1 VTGPLEPETAGTSPD
16 TGPRSGA
23 GLAARGLLAALWVV
37 ILLVTAGVRLP
48 AALAGRPYI
57 SYVDE
62 GNYLH
67 RVIHLLASRGWDTE
81 YYLYPTVPM
90 YSVAGA
96 AWLYSPIYRAI
107 HGHPLAQDLSPD
119 PPSAYDVL
127 EPPEVLYLG
136 RAFALVLSLG
146 IVVLTGALASRLA
159 GPRAGVFA
167 AWLAALTP
175 ALVIRG
181 GVANVDIFATFF
193 VLAALLA
200 AERLRESEHPGRMAV
215 LAGAL
220 IGLAA
225 TSKYTAALV
234 CLPVALAVLLSA
246 PAWVQ
251 RLRLL
256 ALAAGASA
264 LAAVIAMPALVLR
277 TGTVLRDLHTQ
288 DFLYSTM
295 QRGSYWHQAFVR
307 AEWDQPIEA
316 PELGFAYTALAAL
329 GLLVALAER
338 RQARAVAG
346 WLLLAGAFGI
356 VLAPYPFRPFRNL
369 LPVVPLLAVL
379 TAFLYAR
386 LRRAATRAHRRT
398 FAAGLAVDLAAALL
412 PLVLFGSALYAY
424 DAERLRVQDSR
435 TLAVRWLA
443 AHTRPGDA
451 VLVASELMF
460 LPIQLDTLQATKVV
474 TPWASW
480 RQLMY
485 ERTYR
490 FAVIGNF
497 ALPGPR
503 LIPLNFWRT
512 LHGLYEFKDTFGLR
526 SGLSSDSFYVSRG
539 NRQPIFLLER
549 RPGAAAPMPLAAAA
563 GGGAVSVAPPRRSP
577 SLAAISHS
585 RSSRG
590 DANEPGSK
598 AREGRTTE
606 AYSKYVEGVRP
617 SGTQETG
624 PFPAP

>member
-1 VTGPLEPETAGTSPD
+1 MTGPQETATAGT
-16 TGPRSGA
+16 GPAKGRRAGK
-23 GLAARGLLAALWVV
+23 GLAATGLPVMLWAA

-96 AWLYSPIYRAI
+96 AWLYSPIYRVI

-136 RAFALVLSLG
+136 RAFALALSLG
-146 IVVLTGALASRLA
+146 IVVLTGALGRRLA

-181 GVANVDIFATFF
+181 GVANVDIYATFF

-200 AERLRESEHPGRMAV
+200 AERLRDCEQPGRMAA
-215 LAGAL
+215 LAGAS

-225 TSKYTAALV
+225 MSKYTAVLV
-234 CLPVALAVLLSA
+234 CLPVALALLLSA
-246 PAWVQ
+246 PTWGR

-256 ALAAGASA
+256 ALAGGASA
-264 LAAVIAMPALVLR
+264 LAAMIAMPALVLR
-277 TGTVLRDLHTQ
+277 TGAVLRDLHTQ
-288 DFLYSTM
+288 SFLYSTM
-295 QRGSYWHQAFVR
+295 QRGSYWDQALVR
-307 AEWDQPIEA
+307 AEWDHPIEA
-316 PELGFAYTALAAL
+316 PELGSAYIALAGL

-346 WLLLAGAFGI
+346 WLLLAGAFGL

-379 TAFLYAR
+379 TAFLYAG
-386 LRRAATRAHRRT
+386 LRRAATRRRGT
-398 FAAGLAVDLAAALL
+398 FAAGLAVDLAAALA
-412 PLVLFGSALYAY
+412 PLVLFGSALFAY
-424 DAERLRVQDSR
+424 DAERLRLQDSR
-435 TLAVRWLA
+435 TLAVDWLA
-443 AHTRPGDA
+443 THSRRGDS
-451 VLVASELMF
+451 VLVASELMI
-460 LPIQLDTLQATKVV
+460 LPIQLDTLQARKVV
-474 TPWASW
+474 APWASW
-480 RQLMY
+480 RQLMQ
-485 ERTYR
+485 EGTYR
-490 FAVIGNF
+490 FALIGNF

-503 LIPLNFWRT
+503 LIPARFWQT
-512 LHGLYEFKDTFGLR
+512 VLSLYEFKATFGKR
-526 SGLSSDSFYVSRG
+526 SILSSDSFYVSRG

-549 RPGAAAPMPLAAAA
+549 RAVGAAPRPKEQEAALD
-563 GGGAVSVAPPRRSP
+563 P
-577 SLAAISHS
+577 
-585 RSSRG
+585 
-590 DANEPGSK
+590 
-598 AREGRTTE
+598 
-606 AYSKYVEGVRP
+606 
-617 SGTQETG
+617 
-624 PFPAP
+624 